1 MVKTDTNTG
10 ASARADA
17 QSPEVGPP
25 PIPVGLAK
33 RGERLWREVTE
44 RYELDAHELALLEE
58 MGRTADDLDALA
70 ERVAEQGHTVAGR
83 VNPALVESR
92 QLRIAFARLAAALR
106 LPAGEEDGRGQ
117 RRVGVRGTYGM
128 GRVS

>member
-1 MVKTDTNTG
+1 MIKTDTEHDHVTDSGPNPAPDALGPRG
-10 ASARADA
+10 A
-17 QSPEVGPP
+17 
-25 PIPVGLAK
+25 
-33 RGERLWREVTE
+33 RLWHEVTE

-58 MGRTADDLDALA
+58 MARTADDLDALA
-70 ERVAEQGHTVAGR
+70 ERVRAQGHTVGGR

-106 LPAGEEDGRGQ
+106 LPTGDETDGRPQ
-117 RRVGVRGTYGM
+117 RRSGVRGTYTL

>member
-1 MVKTDTNTG
+1 MIKTDIET
-10 ASARADA
+10 AK
-17 QSPEVGPP
+17 VGEDVPP
-25 PIPVGLAK
+25 QTPAGLRE
-33 RGERLWREVTE
+33 RGGRLWREVTD
-44 RYELDAHELALLEE
+44 RYDLDAHELALLEE

-70 ERVAEQGHTVAGR
+70 QRVASQGHTIAGR

-106 LPAGEEDGRGQ
+106 LPAGEEDGRAQ
-117 RRVGVRGTYGM
+117 RRSGVRGTYGM